1 MLCLDH
7 PTLASPY
14 SFDSYHVNRTEP
26 IQQNQKNL
34 AKRTKETKELPLLL
48 VVVLLCLA
56 QIATKGVRIKRKQPR
71 KKTRSFPT
79 QGKEGGKSEKMESQE
94 PSKRFI
100 ILNDDRF
107 KWVLPHDLAKYANSH
122 FNQYVKEQDLKES
135 ILTENLVSAN
145 ITEVKKLD
153 EFMSH
158 LLKENNQTSVCP
170 LDTILDKIQRKSNDI
185 MGPLSKVWHA
195 LESAATAP
203 DHEADLIIEG
213 LLNLVQQT
221 VFLVRPTN
229 NTISYHR
236 RLSALAGAMKSS
248 SRAKSMI
255 KDESAL
261 LENSGKELSDK
272 DFRVQITDT
281 VKAQ

>member
-170 LDTILDKIQRKSNDI
+170 FR
-185 MGPLSKVWHA
+185 H
-195 LESAATAP
+195 
-203 DHEADLIIEG
+203 
-213 LLNLVQQT
+213 
-221 VFLVRPTN
+221 
-229 NTISYHR
+229 NT
-236 RLSALAGAMKSS
+236 
-248 SRAKSMI
+248 
-255 KDESAL
+255 
-261 LENSGKELSDK
+261 
-272 DFRVQITDT
+272 
-281 VKAQ
+281 